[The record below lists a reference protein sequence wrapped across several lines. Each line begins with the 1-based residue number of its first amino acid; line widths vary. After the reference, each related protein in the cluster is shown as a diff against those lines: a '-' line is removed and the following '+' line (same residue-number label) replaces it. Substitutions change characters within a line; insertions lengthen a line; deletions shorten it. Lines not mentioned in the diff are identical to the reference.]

1 MSPEELDAL
10 LNAPALEPPPD
21 VTPMFDS
28 PTNRNDHAWGIT
40 TVCMLVATLCLCLR
54 WYVRIWLDRKVRV
67 EDVMA
72 ICAYGAHC
80 GTAYAAYALIDVP
93 GYYVHTWN
101 LRNKEMVRPLYL
113 ILIYGCC
120 YSVVLPLIKKSILLD
135 WCRVFVPIDRVK
147 SPFWWG
153 CIAMA
158 CFQCLWGVLCI
169 ILLNTQCLPHRAIW
183 EFYLQSKCYS
193 LPNVMLCSASVQVIS
208 DVTMIL
214 LPQRIIWILQTSR
227 KKRLGISVIFG
238 AGILASIAACIR
250 LAHTVAF
257 ASQPDSIYLIG
268 PLLFWADAEMTCGFF
283 IFSVPCLSKLIMESG
298 IWQRVLSA
306 LGFSNTF
313 SSRSN
318 QSSDCTPR
326 ARSLRH
332 IPKDWMPTID
342 STWSRIDEEHI
353 GLHNRSGSRT
363 NLYGISESHAGKDEV
378 RVQRALDV
386 TVSSDGHPKN
396 RN

>member
-1 MSPEELDAL
+1 MLLSSKRDAL
-10 LNAPALEPPPD
+10 LSQRTGYFWRYHDLFTAEDYLDPANEPEETAWD
-21 VTPMFDS
+21 FGHLWSRYFVSS
-28 PTNRNDHAWGIT
+28 PSTFLFFFFFFFFSLI
-40 TVCMLVATLCLCLR
+40 
-54 WYVRIWLDRKVRV
+54 IKWLIV
-67 EDVMA
+67 
-72 ICAYGAHC
+72 
-80 GTAYAAYALIDVP
+80 
-93 GYYVHTWN
+93 
-101 LRNKEMVRPLYL
+101 
-113 ILIYGCC
+113 
-120 YSVVLPLIKKSILLD
+120 
-135 WCRVFVPIDRVK
+135 
-147 SPFWWG
+147 
-153 CIAMA
+153 
-158 CFQCLWGVLCI
+158 
-169 ILLNTQCLPHRAIW
+169 
-183 EFYLQSKCYS
+183 
-193 LPNVMLCSASVQVIS
+193 
-208 DVTMIL
+208 
-214 LPQRIIWILQTSR
+214 SR
-227 KKRLGISVIFG
+227 
-238 AGILASIAACIR
+238 ASIAACIR

-396 RN
+396 RNWDKNAPWK